1 MLVRKSVYLFG
12 VLMTHFNQKYI
23 KSPSR
28 EYSHLLKFSVLFKG
42 FWAPLLYFIYEINN
56 RTPFLP
62 PFLSFLCA
70 VRMKW
75 KIIFYQHENGNI
87 INRSSTCIRWINTNK
102 VSDFRYK
109 YG

>member
-62 PFLSFLCA
+62 PF
-70 VRMKW
+70 
-75 KIIFYQHENGNI
+75 
-87 INRSSTCIRWINTNK
+87 
-102 VSDFRYK
+102 
-109 YG
+109 